1 MIIFLQLF
9 ALSCVVGGIL
19 LTARK
24 KRVSWL
30 VYEAGGFAWITLYI
44 MKGLYIAVL
53 AQLVFMTL
61 NIYGWIQ
68 WGKVSCAE
76 KSIQGDKQ

>member
-1 MIIFLQLF
+1 MIVFLQLV
-9 ALSCVVGGIL
+9 ALACVVCGIL

-24 KRVSWL
+24 KRAAWV
-30 VYEAGGFAWITLYI
+30 VYEIGGFAWITLYV

-68 WGKVSCAE
+68 WGE
-76 KSIQGDKQ
+76 HD

>member
-9 ALSCVVGGIL
+9 ALSCAIGGIL

-24 KRVSWL
+24 SRACWL
-30 VYEAGGFAWITLYI
+30 VYEAGGVAWIALYLK
-44 MKGLYIAVL
+44 KGLYIAVL
-53 AQLVFMTL
+53 AQVIFMVL

-68 WGKVSCAE
+68 WGKNERSN
-76 KSIQGDKQ
+76 